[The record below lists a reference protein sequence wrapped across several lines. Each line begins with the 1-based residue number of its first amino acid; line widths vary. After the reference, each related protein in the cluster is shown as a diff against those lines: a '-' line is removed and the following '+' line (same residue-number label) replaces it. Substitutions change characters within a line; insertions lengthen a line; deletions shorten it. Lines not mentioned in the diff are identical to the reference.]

1 MDPITG
7 LLIGAIGLALAATA
21 TVVFWHQILEWG
33 ESNIFPWFERHLPTI
48 APYVRKA
55 FSRVDNVA
63 APLRRAIKEAWD
75 RVSQYLLKQ
84 VVELNRKTT
93 SNTWVQQVTS
103 WVIDV
108 SGYNNKPV
116 VKQITTETEVPYD
129 NLPEDVRK
137 AFLRRQQTSFSQD
150 VTEIR
155 KQEMALVN

>member
-7 LLIGAIGLALAATA
+7 LLIGLIGLGLAA
-21 TVVFWHQILEWG
+21 TVVFWHQILTWG
-33 ESNIFPWFERHLPTI
+33 ESNVFPWFERHLPTL
-48 APYVRKA
+48 APYVRQA
-55 FSRVDNVA
+55 FSRVDNVVTSV
-63 APLRRAIKEAWD
+63 RRAIKEAWD

-108 SGYNNKPV
+108 SGYNNEPV

-129 NLPEDVRK
+129 NLPQDVRE
-137 AFLRRQQTSFSQD
+137 ALLRRQQTSFEKD

>member
-1 MDPITG
+1 MDPITVWI
-7 LLIGAIGLALAATA
+7 IGAIGLALAAS
-21 TVVFWHQILEWG
+21 VVFWHQILEWG
-33 ESNIFPWFERHLPTI
+33 EKSVFPWFERHLPTV

-55 FSRVDNVA
+55 FSRVDNVVTSV
-63 APLRRAIKEAWD
+63 RRAIKEAWD
-75 RVSQYLLKQ
+75 RVSHYLLKQ

-108 SGYNNKPV
+108 SGYNNEPV

-129 NLPEDVRK
+129 SLPEDVRE
-137 AFLRRQQTSFSQD
+137 AFLRRQQTSFEKD

>member
-1 MDPITG
+1 MDPITIVLMG
-7 LLIGAIGLALAATA
+7 ILTLGATA

-33 ESNIFPWFERHLPTI
+33 EKNVFPWFERHLPTI

-55 FSRVDNVA
+55 FSRVDNVVTSV
-63 APLRRAIKEAWD
+63 RIAIKEAWN

-84 VVELNRKTT
+84 VVELNRQT

-116 VKQITTETEVPYD
+116 VKQITTETEVSWD

-137 AFLRRQQTSFSQD
+137 NLLRQKQTSFSQD